1 MKPSSVEEGLD
12 LHKLLLCYTGN
23 TSPLERASR
32 RAALPVIFELW
43 ESDTVERLSAVSVE
57 QIYPFEKPEYK
68 PVSASKFRK
77 NAGWQLSEADFSEL
91 IILLDKARLLHCLI
105 R

>member
-1 MKPSSVEEGLD
+1 M
-12 LHKLLLCYTGN
+12 
-23 TSPLERASR
+23 SPLERASR
-32 RAALPVIFELW
+32 RAALPVIFELR
-43 ESDTVERLSAVSVE
+43 ESDTVERFLQSLE